1 MRERELVVVSN
12 HQDWSGRSR
21 PTRSA
26 LPGLA
31 RRHRIEISEVNIQ
44 ADPQPSPFGYHAAL
58 PCKITPISVRFRASE
73 SQFSS
78 RLRPKFRH
86 IQSERPR
93 CEQEPDQ
100 AKCMENQ
107 NGMCLAHRERQMLG
121 IPLIRNWPLP
131 PGFSDEGTT
140 KGR

>member
-1 MRERELVVVSN
+1 MRERELDVIRRTGAVGVGPRVQPCPDCLAGTELKS
-12 HQDWSGRSR
+12 QRSTFKLTHN
-21 PTRSA
+21 PHRSA
-26 LPGLA
+26 TTQLSLG
-31 RRHRIEISEVNIQ
+31 Q
-44 ADPQPSPFGYHAAL
+44 
-58 PCKITPISVRFRASE
+58 ITPISVRFRASE
-73 SQFSS
+73 PHFSS
-78 RLRPKFRH
+78 RLRPNFRR

-107 NGMCLAHRERQMLG
+107 NGMCLAHRARQMLG
-121 IPLIRNWPLP
+121 IPLIRNWSIP

>member
-1 MRERELVVVSN
+1 MCERELVVIRRTGAVGVGPRV
-12 HQDWSGRSR
+12 QPCLDWLAGTELKSQRSTFKLTHN
-21 PTRSA
+21 PHRSA
-26 LPGLA
+26 TTQLSLG
-31 RRHRIEISEVNIQ
+31 
-44 ADPQPSPFGYHAAL
+44 
-58 PCKITPISVRFRASE
+58 KITPISVRFRASE

-86 IQSERPR
+86 IQSEQPR

-121 IPLIRNWPLP
+121 IPLIRNWSIP
-131 PGFSDEGTT
+131 PDFSDGGTT